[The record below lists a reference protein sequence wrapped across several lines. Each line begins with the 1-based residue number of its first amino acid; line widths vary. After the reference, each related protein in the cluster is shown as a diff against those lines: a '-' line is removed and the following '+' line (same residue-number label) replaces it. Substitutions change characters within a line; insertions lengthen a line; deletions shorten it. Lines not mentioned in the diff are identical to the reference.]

1 MAGRVHGGHA
11 GRMLV
16 YRALLLLKFT
26 GLLALA
32 GGTLAGL
39 LAATAAERKRAVHH
53 FASPGLLVTWGA
65 GYLLSTLLGVALTE
79 LWTLGGLTLSFGS
92 HLALVH
98 AAAHGPSK
106 LLTILVVL
114 PLFSTLALM
123 VFRPT
128 WAGLWP

>member
-1 MAGRVHGGHA
+1 
-11 GRMLV
+11 MLEAMLLLA
-16 YRALLLLKFT
+16 ALRLLKFT
-26 GLLALA
+26 SLLLLA

-39 LAATAAERKRAVHH
+39 LAATPSERKRAVHH
-53 FASPGLLVTWGA
+53 FAGPGLLATWAA
-65 GYLLSTLLGVALTE
+65 GYLLALLLGVALTE

-106 LLTILVVL
+106 PLVIAVVL
-114 PLFSTLALM
+114 PLFLSLGLM

-128 WAGLWP
+128 WAGVWP